1 MRMLIVALGVVSL
14 VLAAAPAAFAPYHI
28 RPTQAAPSPV
38 ERARSQL
45 TTAKTHAG
53 FAASAG
59 SLGGVHLHA
68 GHAVNCL
75 VAADDK
81 RFDKQWG
88 NVCEG
93 QGSGALVD
101 LKAAGAR
108 GADAMKI
115 AEEAARAGAEALSKT
130 DLGAAQAG
138 ARKLAGLVDDAL
150 KALK

>member
-1 MRMLIVALGVVSL
+1 MRIVVVSLAVLSL
-14 VLAAAPAAFAPYHI
+14 VLAAGPSAFAPYHT
-28 RPTQAAPSPV
+28 RPTQAAPGPLD
-38 ERARSQL
+38 RARSQL

-59 SLGGVHLHA
+59 AVGGVHLHV

-115 AEEAARAGAEALSKT
+115 AEEAAKTGAETLGKT
-130 DLGAAQAG
+130 DLAAAQAG
-138 ARKLAGLVDDAL
+138 AKRLAGLLDDAL
-150 KALK
+150 KALR

>member
-1 MRMLIVALGVVSL
+1 MRIVVVSLAVLSL
-14 VLAAAPAAFAPYHI
+14 VLAVAPPSLAPYHI
-28 RPTQAAPSPV
+28 RPTQAAPSPLD
-38 ERARSQL
+38 RARSQL

-53 FAASAG
+53 FAAAAS
-59 SLGGVHLHA
+59 SLSGVLLHT

-93 QGSGALVD
+93 QGSGVLVD

-115 AEEAARAGAEALSKT
+115 AEDAAKTGAETLAKT
-130 DLGAAQAG
+130 DLAGAQAG
-138 ARKLAGLVDDAL
+138 ARRLAGLLDDAL
-150 KALK
+150 KAIR

>member
-1 MRMLIVALGVVSL
+1 MRIVVVSLTVLSL
-14 VLAAAPAAFAPYHI
+14 VLAVTPSAFAPYHI
-28 RPTQAAPSPV
+28 RPTQAATSPLD
-38 ERARSQL
+38 RARSQL
-45 TTAKTHAG
+45 TTARTHAG

-59 SLGGVHLHA
+59 ALGGIHLHT

-93 QGSGALVD
+93 QGSGALAD

-108 GADAMKI
+108 GADALKI
-115 AEEAARAGAEALSKT
+115 AEEAAKAGADALAKT
-130 DLGAAQAG
+130 DVAGAQAG
-138 ARKLAGLVDDAL
+138 AKKLAGLLDDAL
-150 KALK
+150 KALR